1 MPADANDTVCPQ
13 LDAAVHVAMTL
24 DDSLPP
30 WAPWQRSTPP
40 APRTS
45 PSISPP
51 PVRLP
56 PPCPL
61 SLPPLSLP
69 SFPYLNDLST
79 LLTPCVHKV
88 VYLDSDTLLVDDIA
102 DLAATPLRIVLAA
115 PEYRSANF
123 TSYFTQ
129 AFWAS
134 PKLSLTFSDRKGG
147 PC

>member
-13 LDAAVHVAMTL
+13 PDAAVHVAMTL

-51 PVRLP
+51 PAS
-56 PPCPL
+56 
-61 SLPPLSLP
+61 SLPPSTPPLIPGSITR
-69 SFPYLNDLST
+69 SYLST